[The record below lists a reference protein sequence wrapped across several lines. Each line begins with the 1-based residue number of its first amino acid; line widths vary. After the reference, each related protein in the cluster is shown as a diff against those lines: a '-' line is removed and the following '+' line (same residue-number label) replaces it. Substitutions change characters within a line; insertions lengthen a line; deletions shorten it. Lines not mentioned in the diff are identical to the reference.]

1 MSDAQTQETSE
12 VPVEVPF
19 ESSKLFRFTIGMF
32 CEKRVNG
39 LPQFSIGRFMLGACF
54 LINCYFWLWLS
65 KPAPA
70 LLGNLTLA
78 LAGNVIGSKTID
90 TAKSIA
96 GTVAGAVSTWRTTP
110 PKSLSK

>member
-1 MSDAQTQETSE
+1 MSDTQTQETPAG
-12 VPVEVPF
+12 PVEGTF

-39 LPQFSIGRFMLGACF
+39 LPQFSIGRVMLALSF
-54 LINCYFWLWLS
+54 AMDCYFWLWLK
-65 KPAPA
+65 KPVPP
-70 LLGNLTLA
+70 TLRDVTIL
-78 LAGNVIGSKTID
+78 LAGYVIGSKTVD
-90 TAKSIA
+90 TAKTIA

>member
-1 MSDAQTQETSE
+1 MADTQTPEIPA
-12 VPVEVPF
+12 VVPF

-54 LINCYFWLWLS
+54 LIDCYFWLWLK
-65 KPAPA
+65 KPVPS

-78 LAGNVIGSKTID
+78 LAGYVIGSKAID
-90 TAKSIA
+90 TAKGIA